1 MSFSKKIIEEQVDN
15 IKKYGVVIKRNDC
28 EFRFSNISENKTNVE
43 NLLSGL
49 SEDISPTHYGDI
61 IRDFIVGEA
70 YEKLS
75 ENNIA

>member
-1 MSFSKKIIEEQVDN
+1 MNFSTKIIEEQIDN
-15 IKKYGVVIKRNDC
+15 IIKYGVVIERNDC
-28 EFRFSNISENKTNVE
+28 EFRFSNISENKRNVE

-61 IRDFIVGEA
+61 IRDFIIGEA